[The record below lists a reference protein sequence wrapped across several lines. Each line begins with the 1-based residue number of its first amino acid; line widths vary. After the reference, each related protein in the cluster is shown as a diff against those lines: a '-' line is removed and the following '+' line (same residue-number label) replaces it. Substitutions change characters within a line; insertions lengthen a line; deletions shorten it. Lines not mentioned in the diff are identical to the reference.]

1 MEESK
6 KHVASLIKKADE
18 ADSADSAMK
27 LAQAALNAANAIIGL
42 TVSRQ

>member
-27 LAQAALNAANAIIGL
+27 LAQAALNEQ
-42 TVSRQ
+42 TRSSD